1 MFALLL
7 SSCPDLH
14 SLSLSLSLSLP
25 VSLTLTHSQRHT
37 RLSILTAKDTTTA
50 PNPGNRAS
58 HTVGTV
64 GGHGG
69 LHDLERLAQRRH
81 LEQVQTRAQQ
91 QVAELDRLLLELL
104 ATRRRRDCRR
114 HALREGVLVLR
125 AGPRRQ
131 CGFFAWGYGLGW
143 SGVECEEEGVGK
155 GECERKRESES
166 ERCAG
171 RRSMSSAL
179 SDRSF
184 PQAQLILAKETRRED
199 R

>member
-7 SSCPDLH
+7 SSCPDL
-14 SLSLSLSLSLP
+14 LSLSLFLFLFLSLS
-25 VSLTLTHSQRHT
+25 LTHSQRHT

-114 HALREGVLVLR
+114 HAVREGVLVLR

-131 CGFFAWGYGLGW
+131 CGFFAWGCGLEMEW
-143 SGVECEEEGVGK
+143 SGVGGK
-155 GECERKRESES
+155 RVLGRGSVSES
-166 ERCAG
+166 ERVRAREMRWQKVDVLG
-171 RRSMSSAL
+171 VIRSQLPTSTANSRR
-179 SDRSF
+179 
-184 PQAQLILAKETRRED
+184 
-199 R
+199 

>member
-7 SSCPDLH
+7 SSCPDL
-14 SLSLSLSLSLP
+14 LSLSLSLS
-25 VSLTLTHSQRHT
+25 LTHSQRHT

-50 PNPGNRAS
+50 PNPGNRAG

-91 QVAELDRLLLELL
+91 QVAELDRLLLEFL

-131 CGFFAWGYGLGW
+131 CGFFAWGCGLGW
-143 SGVECEEEGVGK
+143 SGVEWEEEGVGK
-155 GECERKRESES
+155 GELERKRESEREMRWQKVDVLGVIRS
-166 ERCAG
+166 QLPKSTANSSKRNAAG
-171 RRSMSSAL
+171 GSM
-179 SDRSF
+179 
-184 PQAQLILAKETRRED
+184 T
-199 R
+199 

>member
-114 HALREGVLVLR
+114 HAVREGVLVLR

-131 CGFFAWGYGLGW
+131 CGFFAWGCGLGMEW
-143 SGVECEEEGVGK
+143 SGVGGK
-155 GECERKRESES
+155 RVLGRGSVSES
-166 ERCAG
+166 ERVRVRDALAEG
-171 RRSMSSAL
+171 RCPRRYQISA
-179 SDRSF
+179 SHKHS
-184 PQAQLILAKETRRED
+184 
-199 R
+199 